1 MKKIIKWIK
10 SIFIKHIDKTTID
23 YCRAEAIKKC
33 KSDGKTYHIVKVSDG
48 YVSLCN
54 ADLDMLKK
62 KGIIKKTATMVDIL
76 KIKIETINYK
86 NLK

>member
-10 SIFIKHIDKTTID
+10 YMFTKPIDKNTID
-23 YCRAEAIKKC
+23 YCRNEAIKKC

-54 ADLDMLKK
+54 TDLDILKK
-62 KGIIKKTATMVDIL
+62 KGIIKKTATMLDIL
-76 KIKIETINYK
+76 KIKIETISYK